1 MKYIEKMPE
10 PEGFIQWKE
19 QEKERIG
26 SVLGVKNAGRSLWD
40 LLPSSPPTSSDEGI
54 SYYSKQDLKKYLLE
68 EQGWLCCYCNRVFK
82 RTDLSPEDGDETNPG
97 HLAEDP
103 LDIEHIR
110 PKSAHPELTLEYANL
125 AISCAGGRRKPSR
138 LQTCNARK
146 GDKLIGI
153 TPHDPDCEQRIV
165 FTLNGEAIAKDENDC
180 EAHNTI
186 DVLGLNLFTMERK
199 KIINGSIYQ
208 VSDQMTYDE
217 FTNPGVKPLISKEK
231 AQSLVRKLSKKDD
244 TGRYKP
250 FCSAVISVLKSEII
264 DR

>member
-10 PEGFIQWKE
+10 PEGFTQWKE
-19 QEKERIG
+19 QEKERIDG
-26 SVLGVKNAGRSLWD
+26 VLGVKNAGRSLWD
-40 LLPSSPPTSSDEGI
+40 LLPSSPPTSTDEGI
-54 SYYSKQDLKKYLLE
+54 SYYSKQYLKRCLLE

-82 RTDLSPEDGDETNPG
+82 RTDLPLKDVEETKPE

-103 LDIEHIR
+103 LDIEHIH

-146 GDKLIGI
+146 GDKLIGV

-165 FTLNGEAIAKDENDC
+165 FTLEGEAIAQDDEDA
-180 EAHNTI
+180 EAKETI
-186 DVLGLNLFTMERK
+186 EILGLNIFQEERARV
-199 KIINGSIYQ
+199 INGYVYK
-208 VSDQMTYDE
+208 VSDDMSYDK
-217 FTNPGVKPLISKEK
+217 FTSPGAKSLISKE
-231 AQSLVRKLSKKDD
+231 AALDIVSKLCQKDS